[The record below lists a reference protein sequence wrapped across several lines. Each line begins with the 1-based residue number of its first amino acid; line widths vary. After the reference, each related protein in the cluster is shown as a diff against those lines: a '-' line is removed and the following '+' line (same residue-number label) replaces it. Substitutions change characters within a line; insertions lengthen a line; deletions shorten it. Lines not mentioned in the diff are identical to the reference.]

1 MTSLIYSHTDRE
13 RKRKAVELL
22 EGKGMNIRK
31 IRLLPASLLLFLSAG
46 LLARAPSGF
55 TGKAPRQDQPQW
67 PKFYA
72 LRVVSE
78 KDVLNAKDCLG
89 APDGR
94 CAEILPGGQLVVLME
109 KTFIDI
115 GTLVFKGEMDYGLEG
130 WLHVQDTQ
138 DERQDY
144 AWIPFWSGRFI
155 LSGMWLG
162 GFSFGPGLP
171 GLSLYGGL
179 GVDKI
184 RITNAGTKSL
194 FVDAV
199 IGYRLEA
206 ERRWKAVAVLGTAE
220 PALAGVEDA
229 RTRLAGL
236 KGT

>member
-1 MTSLIYSHTDRE
+1 MKNKFKEDGNQRPQMNV
-13 RKRKAVELL
+13 RK
-22 EGKGMNIRK
+22 KG
-31 IRLLPASLLLFLSAG
+31 LLPASFLIFLSAS
-46 LLARAPSGF
+46 LLARASSSFP
-55 TGKAPRQDQPQW
+55 GKALGQDQPQR

-72 LRVVSE
+72 VQIVCE
-78 KDVLNAKDCLG
+78 KEVQDVKDSLG

-94 CAEILPGGQLVVLME
+94 SAEILPGGQLVVLMQ

-130 WLHVQDTQ
+130 WFHVQDTQ

-155 LSGMWLG
+155 LPGMWPG
-162 GFSFGPGLP
+162 GFSFGPGRP

-199 IGYRLEA
+199 IGYGTEADNRLREEDE
-206 ERRWKAVAVLGTAE
+206 ERRN
-220 PALAGVEDA
+220 
-229 RTRLAGL
+229 
-236 KGT
+236 

>member
-1 MTSLIYSHTDRE
+1 MRN
-13 RKRKAVELL
+13 R
-22 EGKGMNIRK
+22 G
-31 IRLLPASLLLFLSAG
+31 LLPAGLLLFLLAG
-46 LLARAPSGF
+46 LLARAPDGF
-55 TGKAPRQDQPQW
+55 PGKAERAGQPER

-78 KDVLNAKDCLG
+78 KDVLNAKDCLD

-94 CAEILPGGQLVVLME
+94 YAEILLGGQLVVLME

-130 WLHVQDTQ
+130 WFHVQDTQ

-155 LSGMWLG
+155 LPGMWLG
-162 GFSFGPGLP
+162 GFSFGPGRP

-184 RITNAGTKSL
+184 RINNAGTKSL

-206 ERRWKAVAVLGTAE
+206 DSCPDRTSYAMFQSRRPFWFIRLSTMT
-220 PALAGVEDA
+220 LS
-229 RTRLAGL
+229 RTGL
-236 KGT
+236 